1 MSEAGAFSRASGR
14 SGLCL
19 DLIYQFIGGGT
30 VLKLGKGDK
39 LSNSFHSSD
48 CLDS

>member
-19 DLIYQFIGGGT
+19 DLIYQFSGGRDCPEA
-30 VLKLGKGDK
+30 GDK